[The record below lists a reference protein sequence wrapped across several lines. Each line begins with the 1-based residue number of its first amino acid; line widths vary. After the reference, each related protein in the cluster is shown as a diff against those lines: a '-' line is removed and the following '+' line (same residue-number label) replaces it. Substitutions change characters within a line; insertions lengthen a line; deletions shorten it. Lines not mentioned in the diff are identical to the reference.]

1 MAVQRCLRVTAGWES
16 ALATKKPPAPKRSL
30 ARKTTRGSGRF
41 ARAAQGDQGEH
52 PQRNRQERTRQYAVN
67 VCRTQQS
74 ERNRQ
79 LACKPG
85 SVWPRSPKATER
97 GSHSSGTALARSL
110 LQPTRMT
117 GPETGWTLA
126 RPRHPYSVLLPVGFA
141 VPSMSPCPRWALTPP
156 FHPYSAKRSGLLSVA
171 LSLRSPSPDVIRHRI
186 SVEPG
191 LSSPRGLSA
200 LAESGCPA
208 NWHALLKPA
217 RRSAP
222 EKTAGFL
229 SCQQGRSDQGDLDAP
244 I

>member
-1 MAVQRCLRVTAGWES
+1 M
-16 ALATKKPPAPKRSL
+16 
-30 ARKTTRGSGRF
+30 
-41 ARAAQGDQGEH
+41 
-52 PQRNRQERTRQYAVN
+52 
-67 VCRTQQS
+67 
-74 ERNRQ
+74 
-79 LACKPG
+79 ACKPG

-208 NWHALLKPA
+208 NWQALLNASP
-217 RRSAP
+217 RPAP
-222 EKTAGFL
+222 EKTAVFFKLPTGQFGRDRVDAAAPSERRPRSRRRIRAHRSGHFAQGQRRACRSRRSFL
-229 SCQQGRSDQGDLDAP
+229 PPGRCRQ
-244 I
+244 